1 MRSQFLKYISKN
13 TFTGFCCI
21 SFTAEVEGDG
31 CAILTAERTALN
43 VLIKDNHM
51 MAANAAEEAME
62 RARSV
67 VKKKLPC
74 RGVRND

>member
-1 MRSQFLKYISKN
+1 
-13 TFTGFCCI
+13 
-21 SFTAEVEGDG
+21 VEGDG